1 MKSTARSG
9 FTLVEVIIVLLII
22 AVIMGTAVMSV
33 GAGLKS
39 ARVRDAAR
47 AVQLYARHAK
57 AVALL
62 KQRPVVLTFEEVNE
76 NGAFAKSRVSIS
88 FSGDA
93 SGGGPGIGMARGGGS
108 DGLTRT
114 ISGQVV
120 GGVAP
125 DGEPDAAP
133 AAVADDGKDPLM
145 AEPREFPG
153 VRIVARSR
161 EEETAARPRISV
173 FSNVDVLLKKRS
185 DETARAREREAERRG
200 TAVGDDGDG
209 TREEEDRESSFSV
222 VYEANGRCEPFNVSV
237 FRDGAD
243 ERDGLNIAIG
253 RFGRPVT
260 GD

>member
-1 MKSTARSG
+1 M
-9 FTLVEVIIVLLII
+9 
-22 AVIMGTAVMSV
+22 AVIMGTAVVSV
-33 GAGLKS
+33 SAGLKS

-76 NGAFAKSRVSIS
+76 NGEFVKSRVSIS

-133 AAVADDGKDPLM
+133 AAADDGKDPLM

-161 EEETAARPRISV
+161 EEETSARPRISV

-185 DETARAREREAERRG
+185 DENARAREREAEKLG
-200 TAVGDDGDG
+200 KAVGDDG
-209 TREEEDRESSFSV
+209 TRENEDRESSFSV

-260 GD
+260 ED

>member
-1 MKSTARSG
+1 MKDRSNSKV
-9 FTLVEVIIVLLII
+9 TLILPVRRAGRQVERCLRSIC
-22 AVIMGTAVMSV
+22 AGTVVPEILVM
-33 GAGLKS
+33 
-39 ARVRDAAR
+39 DC
-47 AVQLYARHAK
+47 
-57 AVALL
+57 
-62 KQRPVVLTFEEVNE
+62 T
-76 NGAFAKSRVSIS
+76 
-88 FSGDA
+88 
-93 SGGGPGIGMARGGGS
+93 
-108 DGLTRT
+108 
-114 ISGQVV
+114 
-120 GGVAP
+120 
-125 DGEPDAAP
+125 
-133 AAVADDGKDPLM
+133 
-145 AEPREFPG
+145 AEPGALERVKREFPG

>member
-1 MKSTARSG
+1 M
-9 FTLVEVIIVLLII
+9 
-22 AVIMGTAVMSV
+22 AVIMGTAVVSV
-33 GAGLKS
+33 SAGLKS

-76 NGAFAKSRVSIS
+76 NGEFVKSRVSIS

-133 AAVADDGKDPLM
+133 AAAADDGKDPLM

-161 EEETAARPRISV
+161 EEETSARPRISV

-185 DETARAREREAERRG
+185 DENARAREREAEKLG
-200 TAVGDDGDG
+200 KAVGDDG
-209 TREEEDRESSFSV
+209 TRENEDRESSFSV

-260 GD
+260 ED

>member
-1 MKSTARSG
+1 MVHVRRG
-9 FTLVEVIIVLLII
+9 FTLIEVLIVIVI
-22 AVIMGTAVMSV
+22 MAVIMGTAVVSV
-33 GAGLKS
+33 SAGLKS

-76 NGAFAKSRVSIS
+76 NGEFVKSRVSIS

-120 GGVAP
+120 GGLAP

-133 AAVADDGKDPLM
+133 AAAADDGKDPLM

-161 EEETAARPRISV
+161 EEETSARPRISV

-185 DETARAREREAERRG
+185 DENARAREREAEKLG
-200 TAVGDDGDG
+200 KAVGDDG
-209 TREEEDRESSFSV
+209 TRENEDRESSFSV